1 MDESHKGESKKPDT
15 KEYLLYNCICIQ
27 YKNGKTIQVL
37 EVKMTVTLG
46 RVVTGRGHQKG
57 SWGSGAALFLD
68 LGAGYTEY
76 VPFCEN

>member
-15 KEYLLYNCICIQ
+15 KVYLLSNSICIQ
-27 YKNGKTIQVL
+27 YKNGKAIQVL
-37 EVKMTVTLG
+37 EVKMTGTLG
-46 RVVTGRGHQKG
+46 RVETGRGHEKG
-57 SWGSGAALFLD
+57 SWGSGAVLFLD